1 MYIYIFYICI
11 YIYIYYLGLGILLK
25 IFLFSDTTS
34 KHNSCS
40 RSACFS
46 MKTIKR
52 LYFSLFLTHCSLFLT
67 VDDGKFNFLPGTIY
81 VYRHSISTQTTFDK
95 SKNTASIA
103 EFNFKVHIHIQECDG
118 FMFVSTIQVY
128 SLRNLT

>member
-1 MYIYIFYICI
+1 MFKILNIICNVPIYC
-11 YIYIYYLGLGILLK
+11 LGLGILLK
-25 IFLFSDTTS
+25 IYLFSDTTA

-46 MKTIKR
+46 MININI
-52 LYFSLFLTHCSLFLT
+52 LSLSLFLTNYSLFLT

-81 VYRHSISTQTTFDK
+81 VYKHSISTQTTFDK

-118 FMFVSTIQVY
+118 FMFVSAI
-128 SLRNLT
+128 